1 MNGEVARV
9 VRVVFGPSRSK
20 RLGAAVAVARSG
32 PGECRELEPGR
43 YQVRFPLGT
52 AAETYSGL
60 GRLLE
65 WVRHWRA
72 TEVYEQNEL
81 VSSFHAKD
89 IRVSGCP
96 TSPNPLDSSGL

>member
-9 VRVVFGPSRSK
+9 LRVLFGPSRSK
-20 RLGAAVAVARSG
+20 RFGAAVAVARSG
-32 PGECRELEPGR
+32 PGVCRELEPGR
-43 YQVRFPLGT
+43 YQVRFLLST

-81 VSSFHAKD
+81 VSSFQAKEMAWCA
-89 IRVSGCP
+89 SFQ
-96 TSPNPLDSSGL
+96 LSSFGECR